1 MVEDER
7 FPIFG
12 YDSFMSDKAF
22 IHFTENPGMAF
33 GWKFAG
39 EYGKLFL
46 SLFRIIAVTGI
57 GWYMWDLVKK
67 KAPQGFII
75 SIALIFAGAL
85 GNIIDSAFYGMLF
98 SSSKYEV
105 AEFLPPGGGYA
116 GFLHG
121 NVVDM
126 FYFPIIQTQHFTFF
140 SPIFNFADAA
150 ITSGVIAI
158 LIFQRRFFKK
168 EEKPE
173 EKSEAENTDAPVSS
187 PGADTPKEA

>member
-1 MVEDER
+1 MVEGEF

-12 YDSFMSDKAF
+12 ENNFMSDKAY

-57 GWYMWDLVKK
+57 GWYMYDLAKK
-67 KAPQGFII
+67 KAHPGFVL
-75 SIALIFAGAL
+75 SIALIFSGAL

-98 SSSKYEV
+98 SDSNYEV
-105 AEFLPPGGGYA
+105 ARFLPEEGGYA

-126 FYFPIIQTQHFTFF
+126 FYFPIIKTSSFTFF

-150 ITSGVIAI
+150 ITAGVIAI
-158 LIFQRRFFKK
+158 LIWQKKFFKK
-168 EEKPE
+168 ETVAEQKTE
-173 EKSEAENTDAPVSS
+173 VASENTDTTST
-187 PGADTPKEA
+187 TPPQNTEG